1 MDTFTRL
8 QDICKA
14 NGTTPTAL
22 CKIITGS
29 SGNLATWKKGNIR
42 ADYLQKIADYFN
54 VSVDYL
60 LTGQKETPTAESDER
75 KKELIELFSLLDD
88 AGQDALIAI
97 AQQMRKQDK

>member
-60 LTGQKETPTAESDER
+60 LTGQKETPTAEGDER
-75 KKELIELFSLLDD
+75 KTELMKLFSMLDD

-97 AQQMRKQDK
+97 AQQMKKQDK

>member
-60 LTGQKETPTAESDER
+60 LTGAKETPTAESDER
-75 KKELIELFSLLDD
+75 KDELMRLFSLLDD
-88 AGQDALIAI
+88 AGRDALIAV
-97 AQQMRKQDK
+97 AQNMKKQDQ

>member
-42 ADYLQKIADYFN
+42 ADYLQKIADYFGI
-54 VSVDYL
+54 SVDYL
-60 LTGQKETPTAESDER
+60 LTGQKEKPTAESDER
-75 KKELIELFSLLDD
+75 KTELMKLFSLLDD

-97 AQQMRKQDK
+97 AQQMKKQDK

>member
-60 LTGQKETPTAESDER
+60 LTGQKETPTADSDER
-75 KKELIELFSLLDD
+75 KTELMKLFSLLDD

-97 AQQMRKQDK
+97 AQQMKKQDK